1 MSESSEERRRA
12 RLRWISLGEAIAI
25 AALVISGLG
34 LWHEWR
40 RDDAPA
46 TSTTTTVVEKR
57 ASIPLTLRAKA
68 TNDGRTLEISPVESS
83 HALESLKITLPGAA
97 TIEVGS
103 DGELDASDVESVLKG
118 HDKDPKDR
126 TLSVPVRVDAR
137 YVEAGKDR
145 RGGGSYTLRYKWEG
159 GGLFGGRSLRLVGLS
174 RG

>member
-1 MSESSEERRRA
+1 MSESSEEKARRA

-145 RGGGSYTLRYKWEG
+145 RGGAALGTLVKSEVDKWGKVIKAAGAE
-159 GGLFGGRSLRLVGLS
+159 VN
-174 RG
+174 